1 MFKKILIS
9 LFAFLIILTFL
20 FIGVVIGSEVN
31 FTFLEQTLEED
42 QKDNNLALNSNK
54 IDDIQEEEKEEEQY
68 VPQLEHEEMI
78 IDVVE
83 KNIPSVVSIISYS
96 FGVESGRGTGF
107 IISKDGFILT
117 NRHIVYEEE
126 AEYKVYLSTGETFLA
141 EIVAKDPF
149 QDLAVLKINA
159 TDLPVVVFG
168 NSDNICIGQTA
179 VAIGNALGEFEN
191 TVSVGVISGTGRS
204 IRALGPEK
212 SELLDDVIQ
221 TDAAIN
227 FGNSGG
233 PLLNIKGEV
242 VGINTAVAT
251 SAEGIGF
258 AIPIN
263 KAKKAVRGAVEEG
276 EIIYPFLGVHYLMVN
291 EEIQEEKNLPIDYGA
306 VIVSREGQTAVTPG
320 SAAEK
325 AGLREGD
332 IILEINGERID
343 SDNHLAGVISSY
355 EPRDEIEIKILR
367 NNQSFVTLTVTLGEI
382 K

>member
-9 LFAFLIILTFL
+9 LFSFLIILTFL
-20 FIGVVIGSEVN
+20 FIGIFIGSEIN
-31 FTFLEQTLEED
+31 FTFLEQTPEEN
-42 QKDNNLALNSNK
+42 QKEDSSALNSNK
-54 IDDIQEEEKEEEQY
+54 VDDSHEEEQY

-78 IDVVE
+78 INVVE
-83 KNIPSVVSIISYS
+83 NNIPSVVSIVSYN

-107 IISKDGFILT
+107 IISEDGFILT
-117 NRHIVYEEE
+117 NKHIVYEEE

-159 TDLPVVVFG
+159 TDLPAVVFG
-168 NSDNICIGQTA
+168 NSDNIRIGQTA
-179 VAIGNALGEFEN
+179 VAIGNALGELEN

-242 VGINTAVAT
+242 IGINTAVAT
-251 SAEGIGF
+251 YAEGIGF

-263 KAKKAVRGAVEEG
+263 KARRAVKGAVEEG

-291 EEIQEEKNLPIDYGA
+291 EEVQEEKNLPVDYGA
-306 VIVSREGQTAVTPG
+306 VIISGEGQRAVTLD

-332 IILEINGERID
+332 IILEINGERVD

-355 EPRDEIEIKILR
+355 QPGDEIEIKILR
-367 NNQSFVTLTVTLGEI
+367 NNQSFVTLPVTLGEI